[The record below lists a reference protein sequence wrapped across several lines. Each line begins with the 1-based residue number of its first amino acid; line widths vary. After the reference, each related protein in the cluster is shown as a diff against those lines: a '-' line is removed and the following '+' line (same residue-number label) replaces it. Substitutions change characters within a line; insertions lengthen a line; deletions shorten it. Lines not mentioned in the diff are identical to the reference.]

1 MKIKAE
7 AVFKVL
13 EYAFIAVHGIIKE
26 FKKDADNEKKK
37 EQLCLKIVT

>member
-13 EYAFIAVHGIIKE
+13 EYAVILISGITK
-26 FKKDADNEKKK
+26 FYKDEHADKK
-37 EQLCLKIVT
+37 EK

>member
-7 AVFKVL
+7 IVMKVI
-13 EYAFIAVHGIIKE
+13 EYAFIAVHGIVKE

-37 EQLCLKIVT
+37 E